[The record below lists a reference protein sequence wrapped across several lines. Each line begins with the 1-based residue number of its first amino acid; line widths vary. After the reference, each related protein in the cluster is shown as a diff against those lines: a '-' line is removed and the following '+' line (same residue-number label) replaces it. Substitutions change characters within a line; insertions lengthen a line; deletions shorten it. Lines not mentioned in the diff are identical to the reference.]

1 MSAEMEVSQLPAY
14 ARLRKRA
21 VPVLSVIDARFLFAG
36 ILVLAVGLRLVAIG
50 QHWGTDD
57 GYSWL
62 VASSPSAHVFL
73 ARLAAYENTPPLS
86 YLVLS
91 LMPTGHSAWILLP
104 AAVAGILAC
113 AVVYYALRR
122 PFGSEAALLAAL
134 GLAVAPFHVS
144 FSNLSRGF
152 MLADLALL
160 VAIWAVLALSR
171 RESPRWWGIY
181 LLAGV
186 IAMYTEYDSA
196 IVLVALTA
204 TALWL
209 GAPTRARMAVL
220 GPLPV
225 LAIAPWIPQ
234 IVRGQDAVGKTKL
247 ATPFSGP
254 SPGTLRELTV
264 SLAFGAN
271 GGTASVAGQ
280 WLEFA
285 VIVLLIGAAA
295 VVLRRTATARGR
307 RWRYA
312 VLLLGGTA
320 ALTLIGHAIAPA
332 VGIQL
337 FTARYL
343 TILIP
348 LAVALAAAALV
359 ASGRR
364 WPVLAAS
371 LVFVGAGAVDLG
383 LRYHHQWE
391 PDLRPVRL
399 AALSLHPHTVLTD
412 NPDVV
417 YYLGSL
423 RPQLDRPFNLGPGRA
438 ASCLRPCL
446 IVDDST
452 SQFGTP
458 RPPLTGPSTT
468 VGSFTLTLER

>member
-1 MSAEMEVSQLPAY
+1 MEVSQLPVH
-14 ARLRKRA
+14 ARRRKRV
-21 VPVLSVIDARFLFAG
+21 VPVLTVIDARFLFAG
-36 ILVLAVGLRLVAIG
+36 IVALALALRLVAIG

-62 VASSPSAHVFL
+62 VASSPNAHVFL

-86 YLVLS
+86 YLVLA
-91 LMPTGHSAWILLP
+91 LMPTGHSAWILVP
-104 AAVAGILAC
+104 AAVAGTLAC
-113 AVVYYALRR
+113 AVLYYALRG
-122 PFGSEAALLAAL
+122 PLGSEAALIAAL
-134 GLAVAPFHVS
+134 ALAVAPFHVS

-160 VAIWAVLALSR
+160 VALWAVLVLSR
-171 RESPRWWGIY
+171 RESRRWWGIY

-186 IAMYTEYDSA
+186 IAIYTEYDSA
-196 IVLVALTA
+196 IVLLALTV

-220 GPLPV
+220 GPLPL
-225 LAIAPWIPQ
+225 LAIVPWIPE
-234 IVRGQDAVGKTKL
+234 IVRGQEAVGKTKL

-254 SPGTLRELTV
+254 SPGTLRELTA

-271 GGTASVAGQ
+271 GGTPSVTGQ
-280 WLEFA
+280 WLEFTVILA
-285 VIVLLIGAAA
+285 VGAAA
-295 VVLRRTATARGR
+295 VVVLRRTATARGR

-312 VLLLGGTA
+312 VLLIAGTA
-320 ALTLIGHAIAPA
+320 GLTLIGHAIAPA

-343 TILIP
+343 TIMIP
-348 LAVALAAAALV
+348 LAAALAAAALV

-364 WPVLAAS
+364 WLVLAAVLA
-371 LVFVGAGAVDLG
+371 LVAAGAVNLG

-391 PDLRPVRL
+391 PDLRPVRV
-399 AALSLHPHTVLTD
+399 AAIAMHPRTVLTD

-423 RPQLDRPFNLGPGRA
+423 HPQLDRPFNLGPGRA
-438 ASCLRPCL
+438 ASCPRPCL
-446 IVDDST
+446 IIDST
-452 SQFGTP
+452 ETNFGVLRQVSGT
-458 RPPLTGPSTT
+458 RT
-468 VGSFTLTLER
+468 VIGTFVLTLEP

>member
-1 MSAEMEVSQLPAY
+1 MEVSELPAH
-14 ARLRKRA
+14 ARRGKRV

-36 ILVLAVGLRLVAIG
+36 IVVLALALRFVAIG

-62 VASSPSAHVFL
+62 VASSPNAHVFL

-86 YLVLS
+86 YLVLA
-91 LMPTGHSAWILLP
+91 LMPTGHSGWMLVP
-104 AAVAGILAC
+104 AAVAGTLAC
-113 AVVYYALRR
+113 VVLYHALRR
-122 PFGSEAALLAAL
+122 PLGTEAALLAAL
-134 GLAVAPFHVS
+134 GLAVAPFQIS
-144 FSNLSRGF
+144 YSNLSRGF

-160 VAIWAVLALSR
+160 VAMWAVLALSR
-171 RESPRWWGIY
+171 RESRGWWAVY

-196 IVLVALTA
+196 IFLVALTA

-209 GAPTRARMAVL
+209 GAPTRRRMAVL
-220 GPLPV
+220 GPLPL
-225 LAIAPWIPQ
+225 LAIVPWIPQ
-234 IVRGQDAVGKTKL
+234 IVRGEHAVGKTKL

-264 SLAFGAN
+264 SLAFGAK
-271 GGTASVAGQ
+271 GGTSSVLGQ

-285 VIVLLIGAAA
+285 VIVAIVLAAA
-295 VVLRRTATARGR
+295 VALRRTAIARGR

-312 VLLLGGTA
+312 VLLIAGTA
-320 ALTLIGHAIAPA
+320 GLTLLGHAIAPA
-332 VGIQL
+332 VGVQL
-337 FTARYL
+337 FTERYL
-343 TILIP
+343 TIMIP

-359 ASGRR
+359 SYRR
-364 WPVLAAS
+364 RGPVLAAS
-371 LVFVGAGAVDLG
+371 LALIAAGAVDIG

-399 AALSLHPHTVLTD
+399 AALALHPKTVLTN

-423 RPQLDRPFNLGPGRA
+423 HPQLDRPFNLGPGRA
-438 ASCLRPCL
+438 ASCARPCL
-446 IVDDST
+446 VIDDVT

-458 RPPLTGPSTT
+458 RPPVPGSRTT
-468 VGSFTLTLER
+468 VGDFSLTLER

>member
-1 MSAEMEVSQLPAY
+1 
-14 ARLRKRA
+14 
-21 VPVLSVIDARFLFAG
+21 
-36 ILVLAVGLRLVAIG
+36 
-50 QHWGTDD
+50 
-57 GYSWL
+57 
-62 VASSPSAHVFL
+62 
-73 ARLAAYENTPPLS
+73 
-86 YLVLS
+86 
-91 LMPTGHSAWILLP
+91 
-104 AAVAGILAC
+104 
-113 AVVYYALRR
+113 
-122 PFGSEAALLAAL
+122 

-171 RESPRWWGIY
+171 RESRRWWWIY

-225 LAIAPWIPQ
+225 LAIIPWIPQ

-264 SLAFGAN
+264 SLVFGAN
-271 GGTASVAGQ
+271 GGTTSVAGQ
-280 WLEFA
+280 WLEFVVVVALIA
-285 VIVLLIGAAA
+285 VAAA
-295 VVLRRTATARGR
+295 VLHRTATARGR
-307 RWRYA
+307 RWRYG
-312 VLLLGGTA
+312 VLLLAGTA
-320 ALTLIGHAIAPA
+320 VLTLIGHAIAPA

-348 LAVALAAAALV
+348 LGVALAAAALV
-359 ASGRR
+359 ASGRS
-364 WPVLAAS
+364 WPVLAAT
-371 LVFVGAGAVDLG
+371 LVLLGAGAVDLG

-399 AALSLHPHTVLTD
+399 AALSLHPKAVLTD

-423 RPQLDRPFNLGPGRA
+423 HPQLDRPFNLGPGRA
-438 ASCLRPCL
+438 GSCPRPCL
-446 IVDDST
+446 VVDDAT

-458 RPPLTGPSTT
+458 RPPVTGPSTT

>member
-1 MSAEMEVSQLPAY
+1 MEVSRLPAQV
-14 ARLRKRA
+14 RRRNRV
-21 VPVLSVIDARFLFAG
+21 VPLLSIIDARFLFAAVV
-36 ILVLAVGLRLVAIG
+36 VLAIALRFVAIG

-62 VASSPSAHVFL
+62 VASSPGAHTFL

-91 LMPTGHSAWILLP
+91 LMPTGHSAWILVP
-104 AAVAGILAC
+104 AAVAGVLSC
-113 AVVYYALRR
+113 AVLYYALRR
-122 PFGSEAALLAAL
+122 PLGAEGALLAAL

-160 VAIWAVLALSR
+160 VALGAVLVLSR
-171 RESPRWWGIY
+171 RESQRWWAVY
-181 LLAGV
+181 LVAGV
-186 IAMYTEYDSA
+186 VAIYTEYDSA

-220 GPLPV
+220 GPLPL
-225 LAIAPWIPQ
+225 LAIVPWIPQ
-234 IVRGQDAVGKTKL
+234 IVRGENAVGKTKL
-247 ATPFSGP
+247 ATPFSAP
-254 SPGTLRELTV
+254 SPGTFRELTV

-271 GGTASVAGQ
+271 GGTTDVLGQ

-285 VIVLLIGAAA
+285 AVVVLAVTAAL
-295 VVLRRTATARGR
+295 VLRRTATARGR

-312 VLLLGGTA
+312 VLLISGTA
-320 ALTLIGHAIAPA
+320 ALTLMGHAIAPV
-332 VGIQL
+332 VGVQL

-343 TILIP
+343 TIMIP
-348 LAVALAAAALV
+348 LAAALAAAAIV

-371 LVFVGAGAVDLG
+371 VALLAAAAVDLG

-399 AALSLHPHTVLTD
+399 AALALHPQSVLTD

-423 RPQLDRPFNLGPGRA
+423 HPQLDRPFNLGPGRA
-438 ASCLRPCL
+438 ASCPRPCL
-446 IVDDST
+446 IVDDVT

-458 RPPLTGPSTT
+458 RPPVTGSRTI
-468 VGSFTLTLER
+468 VGSFALTLER